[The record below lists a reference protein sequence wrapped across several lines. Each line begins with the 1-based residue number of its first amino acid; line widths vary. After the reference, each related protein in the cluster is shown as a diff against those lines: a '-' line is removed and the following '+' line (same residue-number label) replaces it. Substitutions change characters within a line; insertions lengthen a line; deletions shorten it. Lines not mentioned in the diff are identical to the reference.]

1 MTSPDFLLYFHVT
14 YRQHLISLIIGWAVM
29 IVIAV
34 LVLGTDTIKVVVIFG
49 GGLVVLSLALA
60 FVLEHGG
67 RVIRKWRVNAEAE
80 EAFGGYARNGKLLFT
95 GIWPRHPV
103 YDLETGE
110 DVTGSITGGSYMDA
124 QRISDEEAE
133 WLLRSIGVEIPK
145 R

>member
-1 MTSPDFLLYFHVT
+1 MT
-14 YRQHLISLIIGWAVM
+14 YRQHLISLVIGWAVM
-29 IVIAV
+29 IAIAV
-34 LVLGTDTIKVVVIFG
+34 LVVGTDTIMVVVIFG

-67 RVIRKWRVNAEAE
+67 RVVRKWKLNAEAE

-95 GIWPRHPV
+95 GIWPGHPV

-124 QRISDEEAE
+124 QKISDEKAE
-133 WLLRSIGVEIPK
+133 WLLKSIGVEKPK
-145 R
+145 K

>member
-1 MTSPDFLLYFHVT
+1 MT
-14 YRQHLISLIIGWAVM
+14 YRQHLISLILGWAGM
-29 IVIAV
+29 IAVAV
-34 LVLGTDTIKVVVIFG
+34 LVIGTDGILAVAIGG
-49 GGLVVLSLALA
+49 GGLVILSLALA

-67 RVIRKWRVNAEAE
+67 RVVRKWKLNAEAE

-95 GIWPRHPV
+95 GIWPGHAV

-124 QRISDEEAE
+124 QKISDEKAE
-133 WLLRSIGVEIPK
+133 WLLKSIGVEIRK

>member
-1 MTSPDFLLYFHVT
+1 MT

-49 GGLVVLSLALA
+49 GGLVILSFVLAY
-60 FVLEHGG
+60 VLEHGG
-67 RVIRKWRVNAEAE
+67 RVIRKWKLNAEAE
-80 EAFGGYARNGKLLFT
+80 RVFGGYGRNGKLLFT
-95 GIWPRHPV
+95 GIWPDHPV

-110 DVTGSITGGSYMDA
+110 EVGESITAGSYMKA
-124 QRISDEEAE
+124 QRISEEE
-133 WLLRSIGVEIPK
+133 GERLLKSIGVEIRK